1 MTTRGLDTPWW
12 AEARARPMA
21 AVARELGLRS
31 TGGRGVT
38 PCPACGAD
46 YRTAGDKR
54 GAVYAGPDG
63 GWFCV
68 RCNAK
73 GSTIDLVAYRLT
85 GGRLDAKNPASAG
98 PVRAWYAAR
107 GWCEPDPRADGV
119 QVPPVARVPVPP
131 AAPPEPPKRATPAE
145 LEALW
150 SQCLPVGDHPE
161 VLAYLAHRVQGTKV
175 APIDA
180 WRLEDL
186 GLVRVLPRTARV
198 PSWAHGWIQGD
209 YRLIVQT
216 FDAAGQWA
224 GVRGRYI
231 GKGSP
236 PDGRPKAR
244 APTGLDA
251 GGLVLACP
259 LGRQILA
266 TGAIPAWWPKGTPL
280 GILVCEGEPD
290 WWRTCTRYSEAA
302 ETAPAVLSLPGS
314 GAWTAELAARIPSG
328 ADVVTCTDDDPGGLR
343 LAQQVWES
351 LGARC
356 NNRDWLNRG
365 GGSNGRT

>member
-1 MTTRGLDTPWW
+1 
-12 AEARARPMA
+12 
-21 AVARELGLRS
+21 
-31 TGGRGVT
+31 
-38 PCPACGAD
+38 
-46 YRTAGDKR
+46 
-54 GAVYAGPDG
+54 
-63 GWFCV
+63 
-68 RCNAK
+68 
-73 GSTIDLVAYRLT
+73 
-85 GGRLDAKNPASAG
+85 
-98 PVRAWYAAR
+98 
-107 GWCEPDPRADGV
+107 
-119 QVPPVARVPVPP
+119 VPPVARVPVPP

>member
-1 MTTRGLDTPWW
+1 MTTRGPDTPWW
-12 AEARARPMA
+12 DEAKARPMA
-21 AVARELGLRS
+21 DVARELGLRS
-31 TGGRGVT
+31 TRGHGAT

-46 YRTAGDKR
+46 KR
-54 GAVYAGPDG
+54 GSDDPRGPLYLVT
-63 GWFCV
+63 GWSCLQ
-68 RCNAK
+68 CSKK
-73 GSTIDLVAYRLT
+73 GSTIDLVAYMLT
-85 GGRLDAKNPASAG
+85 GSRLDPKNPASAG

-107 GWCEPDPRADGV
+107 GWCDPDPRAEG
-119 QVPPVARVPVPP
+119 QPPPVARVPVPP
-131 AAPPEPPKRATPAE
+131 AAPPEPPKRATAAE

-161 VLAYLAHRVQGTKV
+161 ARSYFAHRAQGTTTP
-175 APIDA
+175 PIDT

-186 GLVRVLPRTARV
+186 GLVRVLPRTARC
-198 PSWAHGWIQGD
+198 PAWANGWIEGD

-216 FDAAGQWA
+216 FDAAGRFA

-231 GKGSP
+231 GKGTP

-244 APTGLDA
+244 APTGLDTA
-251 GGLVLACP
+251 GLVLACP

-280 GILVCEGEPD
+280 GVVVVEGEPD

-314 GAWTAELAARIPSG
+314 GAWAAELAARIPSG
-328 ADVVTCTDDDPGGLR
+328 AVVATWTDPDPAGLR
-343 LAQQVWES
+343 MAQQVRDS
-351 LGARC
+351 VKDRC
-356 NNRDWLNRG
+356 EVRDRPDRP
-365 GGSNGRT
+365 GGSDGRT